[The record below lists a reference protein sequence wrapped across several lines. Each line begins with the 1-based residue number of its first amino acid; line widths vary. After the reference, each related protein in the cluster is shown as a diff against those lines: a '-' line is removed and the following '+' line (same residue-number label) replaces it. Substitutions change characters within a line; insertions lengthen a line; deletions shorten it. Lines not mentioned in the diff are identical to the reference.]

1 MLVMGRMVLF
11 GELSRII
18 DSFIMVHTKKNAQNS
33 MFLLFFGE
41 FNSFALSYN
50 SVTHH
55 FVIQL
60 AHVLVTLETYFFE
73 MPFPHSV

>member
-1 MLVMGRMVLF
+1 MLVMGRVVLF

-18 DSFIMVHTKKNAQNS
+18 DSFIKVHTKNNARNS

-60 AHVLVTLETYFFE
+60 AYALLNLETYFFE

>member
-1 MLVMGRMVLF
+1 MILVMGRVVLF
-11 GELSRII
+11 GELNPII

-41 FNSFALSYN
+41 LNSLALSYN
-50 SVTHH
+50 SVTHY

-60 AHVLVTLETYFFE
+60 AYALVHLET
-73 MPFPHSV
+73 